1 MGYQEK
7 GDGGQNS
14 LSLAYKKFIDKE
26 AQFIFVP
33 EEEVLEVAEK
43 EGAIPFDVKGVE
55 LNHYYENGIEYV
67 SFDAIIKKYALK
79 DPALLELAKIVRGT
93 DAHNPQDVPEE
104 SKGLKAAALGF
115 REISK
120 DDYENM
126 RLQFPLYDALYKYC
140 QIKGF
145 DHKFPNLI
153 II

>member
-1 MGYQEK
+1 MK
-7 GDGGQNS
+7 WVARKKAMVDRIACPW
-14 LSLAYKKFIDKE
+14 LIKKFIDKE
-26 AQFIFVP
+26 AQFIFVS
-33 EEEVLEVAEK
+33 EEVLEVAEK

-79 DPALLELAKIVRGT
+79 DPALLELAKIVRGA
-93 DAHNPQDVPEE
+93 DAHYPQDVPEE

-140 QIKGF
+140 QIKIGYNQP
-145 DHKFPNLI
+145 K
-153 II
+153 

>member
-1 MGYQEK
+1 
-7 GDGGQNS
+7 
-14 LSLAYKKFIDKE
+14 LAYKKFIDKE

-79 DPALLELAKIVRGT
+79 DPALLELAKIVRGA

-104 SKGLKAAALGF
+104 SKGLKGLLWDSEKF
-115 REISK
+115 QR
-120 DDYENM
+120 
-126 RLQFPLYDALYKYC
+126 RL
-140 QIKGF
+140 
-145 DHKFPNLI
+145 
-153 II
+153 

>member
-1 MGYQEK
+1 MK
-7 GDGGQNS
+7 WVTRKKAMVDRIACPW
-14 LSLAYKKFIDKE
+14 LIKKFIDKE

-43 EGAIPFDVKGVE
+43 EGAIPFDVKGAE

-79 DPALLELAKIVRGT
+79 DPALLELAKIVRDA

-140 QIKGF
+140 QIKIGYN
-145 DHKFPNLI
+145 KPK
-153 II
+153 